1 MTPNFSTRITTSAIA
16 RLALTISA
24 FTFSACGPR
33 GESHTVDQIFSD
45 AKVAYSRMSASVIAG
60 GLPADVTQSISKIS
74 QDVDLLAGVGG
85 VGDAKSVAK
94 EVSGLLD
101 SLISKSGMTQR
112 ASMTELVNQY
122 RIIAKSEGPVSIQA
136 PQLKLIA
143 ARTYALLNAELTSTK
158 FGL

>member
-1 MTPNFSTRITTSAIA
+1 MTPKSLTRVTTSVF
-16 RLALTISA
+16 ALLA
-24 FTFSACGPR
+24 FTLTACLPR

-45 AKVAYSRMSASVIAG
+45 AKVAYARMSVS
-60 GLPADVTQSISKIS
+60 GLPADVTQSLSKIT
-74 QDVDLLAGVGG
+74 QDIDILAGVGG
-85 VGDAKSVAK
+85 AGDAKSVAK
-94 EVSGLLD
+94 EVSGSLD

-122 RIIAKSEGPVSIQA
+122 RVIAKSEGAVSIQA

-143 ARTYALLNAELTSTK
+143 ARTYALLKAELTSTK